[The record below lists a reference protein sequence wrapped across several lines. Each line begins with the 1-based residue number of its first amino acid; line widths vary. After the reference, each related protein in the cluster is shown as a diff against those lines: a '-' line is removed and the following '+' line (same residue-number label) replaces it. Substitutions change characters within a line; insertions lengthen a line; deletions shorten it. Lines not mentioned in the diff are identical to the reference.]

1 MTPPRFYFMGVDP
14 APAQT
19 KTADDGAIVIGRA
32 RPRMMGNYSF
42 GMEHGTDPAAMGKSG
57 HPSPRP
63 SPQGEG
69 GETPV
74 LTSSP
79 ADWIFEYVWAYRVR
93 KADPREWSGLIH
105 AKHQQFK
112 LTRLCLDPQGGGYGI
127 MNLLNKSR
135 QLINQSETLC
145 TPICSV
151 NDEGVVMG
159 DFILTLFKQSDPG
172 IKALWPLLAGSDVL
186 VDVMH
191 VAYQMALDHGQ
202 IALPPKFEETPE
214 EIRKNFTPEQEWAS
228 RLLTLMGRQLTNIR
242 VATKEN
248 GSWDMTSRNARRF
261 SAIGLKDIAYAGIYA
276 YVAFL
281 SWLKTNGEEFDLDQ
295 QGDAM
300 FSVL

>member
-1 MTPPRFYFMGVDP
+1 MNAPLFYFMGVDP

-32 RPRMMGNYSF
+32 RPRMPVPVKASELTLN
-42 GMEHGTDPAAMGKSG
+42 MEN
-57 HPSPRP
+57 RNEN
-63 SPQGEG
+63 GEL
-69 GETPV
+69 V

-112 LTRLCLDPQGGGYGI
+112 LTRLCMDPQGGGYGI

-135 QLINQSETLC
+135 QLVNQSETLC

-151 NDEGVVMG
+151 NDEGVVLG
-159 DFILTLFKQSDPG
+159 DFILTLFKRSDPG
-172 IKALWPLLAGSDVL
+172 IKALWPLLAGDDVL

-191 VAYQMALDHGQ
+191 VAFQMALDHGQ

-214 EIRKNFTPEQEWAS
+214 EIRKAFSPEQEWAS
-228 RLLTLMGRQLTNIR
+228 RLLTLMGRQLSNIR
-242 VATKEN
+242 VATKED
-248 GSWDMTSRNARRF
+248 GSWDMTARNARRF
-261 SAIGLKDIAYAGIYA
+261 SAIGLKDVAYAGIYA

-281 SWLKTNGEEFDLDQ
+281 SWLKTNGEEFDLGQ
-295 QGDAM
+295 EGEAM
-300 FSVL
+300 FSVA